1 MHKLCYKACIEKC
14 DYCAWLSIVGMHYD
28 GHVYHISKLRA
39 IFSFHCMMPATLTFT
54 EKQQLGAVLTIHK
67 LKLRLASFRPRNTS
81 TRVYSH
87 FHSDIISSDLVD
99 NNAVSFNSQ
108 LNGLLT
114 TLGTVYPSLNGLRLS
129 AHLAGITQ
137 SGTI

>member
-1 MHKLCYKACIEKC
+1 MVIDCGNALGWSRVSH
-14 DYCAWLSIVGMHYD
+14 
-28 GHVYHISKLRA
+28 KLRA
-39 IFSFHCMMPATLTFT
+39 TFSFYCMMPATPTFT

-87 FHSDIISSDLVD
+87 FHSHIISSNLVD

-108 LNGLLT
+108 LNLLT
-114 TLGTVYPSLNGLRLS
+114 TLGTVYPSLNARL

>member
-1 MHKLCYKACIEKC
+1 MVIDCGNALGWSRVSH
-14 DYCAWLSIVGMHYD
+14 
-28 GHVYHISKLRA
+28 KLRA
-39 IFSFHCMMPATLTFT
+39 TFSFHCMMPATPTFT

-87 FHSDIISSDLVD
+87 FHSHIISSNLVD

-114 TLGTVYPSLNGLRLS
+114 TLGTVYLSLNAGLTAVSSLGWYHTKQHNISCKFRQKTKRLR
-129 AHLAGITQ
+129 
-137 SGTI
+137 

>member
-1 MHKLCYKACIEKC
+1 MVIDCGNALRWSRVSH
-14 DYCAWLSIVGMHYD
+14 
-28 GHVYHISKLRA
+28 KLRA
-39 IFSFHCMMPATLTFT
+39 IFSFQCMMPATPTFT

-67 LKLRLASFRPRNTS
+67 LKLRLAFSATDTS

-87 FHSDIISSDLVD
+87 FHSHNISSDLVD

-114 TLGTVYPSLNGLRLS
+114 TLGTVYPSLNG
-129 AHLAGITQ
+129 
-137 SGTI
+137 

>member
-1 MHKLCYKACIEKC
+1 
-14 DYCAWLSIVGMHYD
+14 
-28 GHVYHISKLRA
+28 
-39 IFSFHCMMPATLTFT
+39 MMPATPTFT

-67 LKLRLASFRPRNTS
+67 LKLRLASFQPRNTS
-81 TRVYSH
+81 TQVYSH
-87 FHSDIISSDLVD
+87 FHSHIISSDLVD
-99 NNAVSFNSQ
+99 NNVVPFNSQ

>member
-1 MHKLCYKACIEKC
+1 MCSLDNSQTETTP
-14 DYCAWLSIVGMHYD
+14 G
-28 GHVYHISKLRA
+28 
-39 IFSFHCMMPATLTFT
+39 IFSATD
-54 EKQQLGAVLTIHK
+54 
-67 LKLRLASFRPRNTS
+67 TS

-87 FHSDIISSDLVD
+87 FHSHIISNDLVD

>member
-1 MHKLCYKACIEKC
+1 MLRSMYRKMRLLCMVIDCGNALR
-14 DYCAWLSIVGMHYD
+14 WSRVSH
-28 GHVYHISKLRA
+28 KLRA
-39 IFSFHCMMPATLTFT
+39 IFSFHYMMPATPTFT

-67 LKLRLASFRPRNTS
+67 LKLCLASFRPRNTS

-87 FHSDIISSDLVD
+87 FHSHIISSDLVD

-114 TLGTVYPSLNGLRLS
+114 TLGTVYPSLSGLRLS

-137 SGTI
+137 SGTM